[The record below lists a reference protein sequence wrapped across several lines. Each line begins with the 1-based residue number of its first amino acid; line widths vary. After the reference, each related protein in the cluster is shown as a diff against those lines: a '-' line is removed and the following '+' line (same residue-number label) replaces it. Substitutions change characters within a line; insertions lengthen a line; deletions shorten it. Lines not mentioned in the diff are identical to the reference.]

1 MLQMMNQDPN
11 KKIELIDTD
20 GWKGWKTTDKGKR
33 PRTQTMAIYRSVMV
47 MIEVRGDDEGA
58 RDAFWS
64 GVDRKG
70 IAAAAAPP
78 K

>member
-1 MLQMMNQDPN
+1 
-11 KKIELIDTD
+11 
-20 GWKGWKTTDKGKR
+20 
-33 PRTQTMAIYRSVMV
+33 MAIYRSVMV